1 MLTSESEA
9 ITLQAPQELNSS
21 LAVPLQS
28 WLRSH
33 QMYQDLVISA
43 FIFAYRSRPS
53 ASAEHGAAT
62 DISNINNRQPYLLL
76 IQRAEEDT
84 FPYFWEIPGGSVEQ
98 TDPTILDAV
107 AREVLEETGL
117 RLTRLVEQIGEGLLM
132 RSRRSVPFLRLAF
145 EIEVAEIPACMHA
158 HASSGHREADG
169 SDSGTDHDIP
179 VKLNPEEHQN
189 YEWVTEDDLINGKET
204 GKYTFV
210 SERLYR
216 VLLDGFARHKARF
229 ERSCSRREVAEDRK
243 AEQ

>member
-1 MLTSESEA
+1 MLTS
-9 ITLQAPQELNSS
+9 ELNSS
-21 LAVPLQS
+21 LAVPLES
-28 WLRSH
+28 WLSSH
-33 QMYQDLVISA
+33 QVYQGLVISA

-62 DISNINNRQPYLLL
+62 NNNINNRQPYLLL

-84 FPYFWEIPGGSVEQ
+84 FPHFWEIPGGSVEQ
-98 TDPTILDAV
+98 TDSTILDAV

-132 RSRRSVPFLRLAF
+132 WSRRSVPFLRLAF
-145 EIEVAEIPACMHA
+145 EIEVAEIPARMTLTHIQP
-158 HASSGHREADG
+158 SGHREADD
-169 SDSGTDHDIP
+169 SDSGTVHDIP

-210 SERLYR
+210 SERLYQ

-229 ERSCSRREVAEDRK
+229 EQS
-243 AEQ
+243 